1 MSVHFKSSCK
11 FCRVLLLQVRH
22 RFSTL
27 VTINIHVIIFS
38 KFLLYLGKQLTNQQ
52 ITLGNKLLV
61 YISCCLAGR
70 GYPFG
75 DVPPDQVQVVKQRV
89 FQCVTCQHSLN
100 AKDSEPAY
108 PYLRWKK
115 ILGSVDVFPLCTP
128 MLVNSCFNLLSEI
141 FRVLLQF
148 DTREFLNVLAL
159 AFEEPEFT
167 SELGLRRRQLVVDI
181 LLQLVVKEEGFSVST
196 L

>member
-1 MSVHFKSSCK
+1 
-11 FCRVLLLQVRH
+11 
-22 RFSTL
+22 
-27 VTINIHVIIFS
+27 
-38 KFLLYLGKQLTNQQ
+38 
-52 ITLGNKLLV
+52 
-61 YISCCLAGR
+61 
-70 GYPFG
+70 
-75 DVPPDQVQVVKQRV
+75 
-89 FQCVTCQHSLN
+89 
-100 AKDSEPAY
+100 
-108 PYLRWKK
+108 
-115 ILGSVDVFPLCTP
+115 